1 VVSNLAVEASAS
13 FPASEVFGVKLING
27 HATEALVNFINDE
40 DEPVRVAVIGG
51 ALSTLQPL
59 AEGAHP
65 STGIVRN
72 LTATR
77 YETEVPAGEKLT
89 LPFTFK
95 VDLHPQDLRLQLV
108 AVVSSTAGAI
118 YQVQAFNETVS
129 VVEAATSI
137 FDPQM

>member
-1 VVSNLAVEASAS
+1 MVSNLAVEASAS